1 MTLPDNLKDKLD
13 TLPSSCGVYLMK
25 DAKGNIL
32 YVGKGKDLRKRVL
45 SYFRD
50 KEHQSPKT
58 RVLISKISDLG
69 FILTGSEKEALILE
83 SNLIKRHRPRYNV
96 ILRDDKRYLVLRL
109 DPKEEYPR
117 LSLVRRFRQ
126 DGALYFGPYASANA
140 VRQTLKVLHGMF
152 PLRQCSGTKFR
163 QRARPCLNHQMGRCL
178 GLCVGA
184 ISPEEYG
191 PVVEQAVLFLKGRTQ
206 DLQKRLR
213 QEMEQAAGR
222 LEFEKAAMYRDRLKA
237 VEKTLEK
244 QLMVSARF
252 RDQDVVGTHEAGE
265 NLGLAVLFVRGG
277 RMVGSRGFV
286 FKKPQSSFS
295 EVVRA
300 FILQYYEQGKSIPEE
315 ILISE
320 PLLEQ
325 ELLAE
330 WLTDLKGKRVGVRLP
345 KRGEGRQL
353 LAMAAHNAANYLM
366 SEMTRAT
373 DPIPALDRLRQRL
386 GLESI
391 PHRVECVD
399 ISNFRGKFPVGS
411 LVVFRDG
418 EPDKSAYRRYRI
430 KTVHRIDD
438 TAMMAEV
445 LSRRFTD
452 VRKEQVLP
460 DLLVVDGGK
469 AQLNQALAVLKELEL
484 ADLVPV
490 VALAKKPRTSTQAE
504 ANATDRLYLPGRKNP
519 LELKKDPPLLFLLGR
534 LRDEAHRFAISYY
547 QKRHRKQTLQSRL
560 DEIRGIGPK
569 RRRDLIRYFGSVKRL
584 AEAQVEEISQVPGI
598 NYKLADSICTA
609 LRGDEKAG

>member
-1 MTLPDNLKDKLD
+1 
-13 TLPSSCGVYLMK
+13 
-25 DAKGNIL
+25 
-32 YVGKGKDLRKRVL
+32 
-45 SYFRD
+45 
-50 KEHQSPKT
+50 
-58 RVLISKISDLG
+58 
-69 FILTGSEKEALILE
+69 
-83 SNLIKRHRPRYNV
+83 
-96 ILRDDKRYLVLRL
+96 
-109 DPKEEYPR
+109 
-117 LSLVRRFRQ
+117 
-126 DGALYFGPYASANA
+126 
-140 VRQTLKVLHGMF
+140 MF

-206 DLQKRLR
+206 DLQEKLR
-213 QEMEQAAGR
+213 QEMERAADR
-222 LEFEKAAMYRDRLKA
+222 LEFEKAAMYRDRLNA

-252 RDQDVVGTHEAGE
+252 RDQDAVGTHETGD

-277 RMVGSRGFV
+277 RMVGSHCFV
-286 FKKPQSSFS
+286 FKKPQSSSS

-300 FILQYYEQGKSIPEE
+300 FILQYYEQGKPIPEE

-320 PLLEQ
+320 PLPEQ

-330 WLTDLKGKRVGVRLP
+330 WLSDIKGKRVGVRHP

-391 PHRVECVD
+391 PHRLECID

-430 KTVHRIDD
+430 KTVDRIDD

-445 LSRRFTD
+445 LNRRFTD
-452 VRKEQVLP
+452 VRKEQALP

-469 AQLNQALAVLKELEL
+469 AQLNQALAVLREREL

-490 VALAKKPRTSTQAE
+490 VALAKKPRTTTQAE
-504 ANATDRLYLPGRKNP
+504 ANGTDRLYLPGRKNP
-519 LELKKDPPLLFLLGR
+519 LELKKDPPLLFLLSR

-569 RRRDLIRYFGSVKRL
+569 RRRDLIRFFGSVKRL
-584 AEAQVEEISQVPGI
+584 AGAQVEEISQVPGI
-598 NYKLADSICTA
+598 SYKLAASICTA

>member
-1 MTLPDNLKDKLD
+1 
-13 TLPSSCGVYLMK
+13 
-25 DAKGNIL
+25 
-32 YVGKGKDLRKRVL
+32 
-45 SYFRD
+45 
-50 KEHQSPKT
+50 
-58 RVLISKISDLG
+58 
-69 FILTGSEKEALILE
+69 
-83 SNLIKRHRPRYNV
+83 
-96 ILRDDKRYLVLRL
+96 
-109 DPKEEYPR
+109 
-117 LSLVRRFRQ
+117 
-126 DGALYFGPYASANA
+126 
-140 VRQTLKVLHGMF
+140 
-152 PLRQCSGTKFR
+152 
-163 QRARPCLNHQMGRCL
+163 MGRCL

-206 DLQKRLR
+206 DLQEKLR
-213 QEMEQAAGR
+213 QEMERAADI
-222 LEFEKAAMYRDRLKA
+222 LEFEKAAMYRDRLNA
-237 VEKTLEK
+237 VENTLEK
-244 QLMVSARF
+244 QLMMSARF
-252 RDQDVVGTHEAGE
+252 RDQDVVGTHEAGD

-277 RMVGSRGFV
+277 RMVGSRCFV
-286 FKKPQSSFS
+286 FKKPQSSPS

-300 FILQYYEQGKSIPEE
+300 FILQYYEQGKPIPEE

-330 WLTDLKGKRVGVRLP
+330 WLSDLKGKRVGVRLP

-353 LAMAAHNAANYLM
+353 LAMAARNAANYLI

-373 DPIPALDRLRQRL
+373 DPIAALDRLRQRL

-391 PHRVECVD
+391 PHLLECID

-430 KTVHRIDD
+430 KTVDWIDD

-445 LSRRFTD
+445 LHRRFTD
-452 VRKEQVLP
+452 VRKEQALP

-469 AQLNQALAVLKELEL
+469 TQLNRALAVLRELEL

-490 VALAKKPRTSTQAE
+490 VALAKKPRTTTQAE

-519 LELKKDPPLLFLLGR
+519 LELKKDPPVLFLLGR

-569 RRRDLIRYFGSVKRL
+569 RRRDLIRFFGSVKRL

-598 NYKLADSICTA
+598 SYKLADSICTA
-609 LRGDEKAG
+609 LQGDEKAG

>member
-1 MTLPDNLKDKLD
+1 
-13 TLPSSCGVYLMK
+13 MK

-58 RVLISKISDLG
+58 RVLISKISDLE

-117 LSLVRRFRQ
+117 LSLVRRLRQ

-222 LEFEKAAMYRDRLKA
+222 LEFEKAAMYRDRLNA

-391 PHRVECVD
+391 PHRLECVD

-445 LSRRFTD
+445 LNRRFTD
-452 VRKEQVLP
+452 VRKEQALP

-469 AQLNQALAVLKELEL
+469 AQLNQALAVLRELEL

-490 VALAKKPRTSTQAE
+490 VALAKKPRTTTQAE

-519 LELKKDPPLLFLLGR
+519 LELKKDPPLLFLLSR

-547 QKRHRKQTLQSRL
+547 QKRHQKQTLQSRL

-569 RRRDLIRYFGSVKRL
+569 RRRDLIRFFGSVKRL
-584 AEAQVEEISQVPGI
+584 GGAQVEEISQVPGI
-598 NYKLADSICTA
+598 SYKLAASICTA